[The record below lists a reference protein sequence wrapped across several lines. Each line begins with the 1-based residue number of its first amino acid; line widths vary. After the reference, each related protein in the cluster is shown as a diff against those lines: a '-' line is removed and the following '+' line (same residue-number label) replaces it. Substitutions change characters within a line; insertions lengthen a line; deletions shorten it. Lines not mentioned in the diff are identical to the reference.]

1 MPSID
6 PYARDISQVGPAR
19 NAVAVTPS
27 DSADLA
33 TVPRAICIAAD
44 GNVVLVMSGN
54 GQEVSVA
61 MVAGTL
67 YPLAP
72 TRIKAT
78 GTTATG
84 IVAVW

>member
-1 MPSID
+1 MAAND
-6 PYARDISQVGPAR
+6 PYAKDITQVGAAR
-19 NAVAVTPS
+19 NAIAVTPS
-27 DSADLA
+27 DTADLS
-33 TVPRAICIAAD
+33 TVPRAVCVSAD

-54 GQEVSVA
+54 SQEVTIA

>member
-1 MPSID
+1 MAAAD
-6 PYARDISQVGPAR
+6 PYLKDITQVGPAR
-19 NAVAVTPS
+19 NAVAVMPS
-27 DSADLA
+27 DTVDLA
-33 TVPRAICIAAD
+33 TVPRAICVSAD

-54 GQEVSVA
+54 SQEVTIA
-61 MVAGTL
+61 MVAGSL

>member
-1 MPSID
+1 MPAID

-27 DSADLA
+27 DSADLS
-33 TVPRAICIAAD
+33 TVPRAVCVAAD
-44 GNVVLVMSGN
+44 GNVAMVMSGN
-54 GQEVSVA
+54 GQEVTIA

>member
-1 MPSID
+1 MAATD
-6 PYARDISQVGPAR
+6 PYARDILQIGPAR

-27 DSADLA
+27 DSVDLG
-33 TVPRAICIAAD
+33 TVPRAISVGAD
-44 GNVVLVMSGN
+44 GDVVMTMSGN
-54 GQEVSVA
+54 GQDVTIS
-61 MVAGTL
+61 MVAGML

-84 IVAVW
+84 IVAIW

>member
-1 MPSID
+1 MAAID
-6 PYARDISQVGPAR
+6 PYAREISQTGPAR
-19 NAVAVTPS
+19 NAIAVTPN
-27 DSADLA
+27 DNTDLA
-33 TVPRAICIAAD
+33 TVPRAICVAAD

-54 GQEVSVA
+54 GQEVTVA

-67 YPLAP
+67 YPLVP
-72 TRIKAT
+72 TMIKAT

>member
-1 MPSID
+1 MAAID

-19 NAVAVTPS
+19 NAIAVTPS

-33 TVPRAICIAAD
+33 NVPRAVCVSAD

-54 GQEVSVA
+54 GQEVTVA

-72 TRIKAT
+72 TRIKST